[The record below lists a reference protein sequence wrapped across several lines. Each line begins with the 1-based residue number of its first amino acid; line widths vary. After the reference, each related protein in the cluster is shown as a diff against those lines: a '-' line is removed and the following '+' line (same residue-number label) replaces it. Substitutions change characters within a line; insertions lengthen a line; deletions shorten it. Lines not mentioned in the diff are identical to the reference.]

1 MLKLRAAWNGWAA
14 RVLDH
19 SHWDNV
25 HDSVSGGLAEA
36 AAKFFP
42 CAVHSFP
49 KVSPMKRQGWIAVV
63 VLVVLAGGF
72 AFMRSRGAV
81 EQPKFRTAAA
91 ERGDIEVLVSA
102 TGTINPVVQVEVGS
116 QVSGTVQVL
125 RADFNDRVR
134 RGQVLCQIEPSSFR
148 ARVLQ
153 ADAAVARAAAA
164 LKEAKRQQARAR
176 ELAGQKYISQAD
188 VDAADVATEQR
199 EAELQQARAQ
209 LEQWQVDLTN
219 TSIRSPIDGVVIA
232 RTIDVGQ
239 TVAASLQSPKLFV
252 IANDLTQMQVETRID
267 EADIGIVHAGL
278 PVRFTV
284 DAFPEESFE
293 GAVQQVRLEP
303 ATVQGV
309 VTYATIIRTS
319 NPEQKLKPGMT
330 ANVSVRVALHEG
342 VLKVP
347 NAALR
352 FRPSTGGRG
361 GRPGGDGARAAGAGG
376 AGRPGG
382 AGMMRDGAS
391 AGAPTRGRHAAG
403 AAPAGRGEGG
413 VGAHD
418 GAAMMAPR
426 DERPRLRP
434 GAIYLLRG
442 GKPARVSV
450 ASGDTD
456 GAFTRVESDSLHEGD
471 LVIVGAEQSQRGGSM
486 QPPAGMGGSPMGGGG
501 GGGGRR

>member
-1 MLKLRAAWNGWAA
+1 
-14 RVLDH
+14 
-19 SHWDNV
+19 
-25 HDSVSGGLAEA
+25 
-36 AAKFFP
+36 
-42 CAVHSFP
+42 
-49 KVSPMKRQGWIAVV
+49 MKRQGWIAVV

-148 ARVLQ
+148 ARVMQ

-176 ELAGQKYISQAD
+176 ELAEQKYISQAD

-209 LEQWQVDLTN
+209 LEQWQVDLSN
-219 TSIRSPIDGVVIA
+219 TSIRSPINGVVIA

-352 FRPSTGGRG
+352 FRPSSGGRG
-361 GRPGGDGARAAGAGG
+361 GRPGGDGARHGA
-376 AGRPGG
+376 
-382 AGMMRDGAS
+382 
-391 AGAPTRGRHAAG
+391 
-403 AAPAGRGEGG
+403 
-413 VGAHD
+413 V
-418 GAAMMAPR
+418 MMAPR
-426 DERPRLRP
+426 DVQLRLRP

-456 GAFTRVESDSLHEGD
+456 GAFTLVESDSLHEGD

-501 GGGGRR
+501 GGRR